1 MVLTILKACPGCCV
15 EQEKGDGSGIQ
26 SGTIASLKAS
36 GNHTEDVYT
45 GEGRKTVK
53 SRTCFG
59 VRQGKTY
66 VYWLSVNEM
75 SSSQKLLLSGWWA
88 LVTKNVLLSVRSAQL
103 RKKQKQKEL
112 ILLTN
117 FPLHLVNKLK

>member
-1 MVLTILKACPGCCV
+1 M
-15 EQEKGDGSGIQ
+15 
-26 SGTIASLKAS
+26 IASLQAS

-45 GEGRKTVK
+45 GEGSKTVK

-88 LVTKNVLLSVRSAQL
+88 LVIKNVLLSVHSPQL